1 MHEGNTL
8 GGSTPLSRPPSPDG
22 RKEMEGG
29 WESCSSCPYGTCHM
43 EEDNCINRW
52 GSMAKVWRENR
63 MGRQIKMT
71 VQNGK
76 EEEEKCFT
84 LYLAVSVLLRI
95 MSVILTVSRLNY
107 SPPDVRFTS
116 LPWSQFRAHK
126 WWRSNVAEIYFLTRA
141 HNNINVFPPFLPLYS
156 KSKLRFFLDW
166 RWVACVRSSESTV
179 LHMALT
185 VRAPSPQTQLRAPDG
200 CYASFPIPWL

>member
-1 MHEGNTL
+1 
-8 GGSTPLSRPPSPDG
+8 
-22 RKEMEGG
+22 
-29 WESCSSCPYGTCHM
+29 
-43 EEDNCINRW
+43 
-52 GSMAKVWRENR
+52 

-126 WWRSNVAEIYFLTRA
+126 
-141 HNNINVFPPFLPLYS
+141 
-156 KSKLRFFLDW
+156 
-166 RWVACVRSSESTV
+166 
-179 LHMALT
+179 
-185 VRAPSPQTQLRAPDG
+185 
-200 CYASFPIPWL
+200 